1 MKIQAADALDKRVK
15 WAFFSAS
22 FAAGK
27 NRFFATSAAA
37 TVVPKKLLGEAA
49 KKVRKRLESA
59 GRISLSSLG
68 SGRWTL
74 PPQDLLIPW
83 HVTTES
89 GDETM
94 ACFKGTVL

>member
-1 MKIQAADALDKRVK
+1 MKIQAADALDKQVK

-22 FAAGK
+22 FGAGK

-49 KKVRKRLESA
+49 KKVRKQLESA
-59 GRISLSSLG
+59 GRISLSSDLG
-68 SGRWTL
+68 GGLSHPKMAQFHGTVMK
-74 PPQDLLIPW
+74 D
-83 HVTTES
+83 
-89 GDETM
+89 